1 MFQVRT
7 KALNFFAVVI
17 PLYRSGILQC
27 PVDRLQ
33 EEKCNVLQNFYNV
46 KTPHDP
52 RLEHLVPDFNRKQT
66 KMLMGKRRRSGS
78 EGRLVRPGP
87 SAARPASS
95 QKPAAKTQPGPNLFL
110 QGCLKPEVCR
120 RKITP
125 AGSKPVERNRVVA
138 AAEQARRQRN
148 SNRARSRRRDVLSR
162 PEHAPLAIAQP
173 RAIASERRILFELE
187 RKRNERRGR

>member
-52 RLEHLVPDFNRKQT
+52 RLERLVPDFNRKQT

-78 EGRLVRPGP
+78 DGR
-87 SAARPASS
+87 ARPSRSERSS
-95 QKPAAKTQPGPNLFL
+95 TGIFPK
-110 QGCLKPEVCR
+110 
-120 RKITP
+120 
-125 AGSKPVERNRVVA
+125 AGS
-138 AAEQARRQRN
+138 
-148 SNRARSRRRDVLSR
+148 
-162 PEHAPLAIAQP
+162 EHATQLIFAGMPEKKSVPWEDISHRPRVRRAQP
-173 RAIASERRILFELE
+173 SSCPFQASW
-187 RKRNERRGR
+187 KAG